1 MKTKEEYV
9 LFLLKNYR
17 AINDDEEKCTSSF
30 VPIHGLVRDLQH
42 VDKALDALD
51 NYSKKIIK
59 DIYFDGMSW
68 LDAAEKNY
76 VSHSTISR
84 ARKKALRMIINYFES
99 NCV

>member
-9 LFLLKNYR
+9 LFLLKNYK
-17 AINDDEEKCTSSF
+17 AINDEKKESGSSF
-30 VPIHGLVRDLQH
+30 VPINGMVRDLQYI
-42 VDKALDALD
+42 DQALDALD
-51 NYSKKIIK
+51 NYSTRIIK

-84 ARKKALRMIINYFES
+84 ARKKALRTIINYFEGRLM
-99 NCV
+99 

>member
-9 LFLLKNYR
+9 LFLLRNYR
-17 AINDDEEKCTSSF
+17 AINEDKNMPASF
-30 VPIHGLVRDLQH
+30 VPLHGLVRDLQQ

-59 DIYFDGMSW
+59 DIYVNGMSW
-68 LDAAEKNY
+68 MDAAEKNY

-84 ARKKALRMIINYFES
+84 ARKKAIRTIINYFETKII
-99 NCV
+99 